1 MDRAWIIAEI
11 GVNHEGDEAVAADLI
26 RKAASAGADA
36 VKFQTFLIENY
47 ISKEQPE
54 RYERTKGFQL
64 SRDAFCRLAKV
75 AEEVGVFFFS
85 TPLHMS
91 DVDFLDEIAP
101 IFKISSGDLTYHE
114 LIRHI
119 AGKGKPTLL
128 STGLGTE
135 EEVAGAIDAFLSVR
149 PEAATDGSLIV
160 LHCVAS
166 YPTEPA
172 NANLRNM
179 HWLHNRFG
187 LPVGFSDHTL
197 GIKACELAAAMGAVV
212 LEKHFTYR
220 IENQA
225 FHDHALSAD
234 PKTLTNL
241 IASVRQAETY
251 LGVES
256 RLLGDEELKGK
267 KHMRRSIGAAVD
279 IPQGTPVKKEWLTYL
294 RPQWGLKPEEIDK
307 VIGQPLNRHVAAGD
321 IIKSEDLVSLP

>member
-1 MDRAWIIAEI
+1 MDRTWIIAEI
-11 GVNHEGDEAVAADLI
+11 GVNHEGDEAIAADLI
-26 RKAASAGADA
+26 RKAAAAGADA

-47 ISKEQPE
+47 ISKIQPE

-64 SRDAFCRLAKV
+64 SRDAFRRLSAI
-75 AEEVGVFFFS
+75 ATEEGVTFFS

-101 IFKISSGDLTYHE
+101 IFKISSGDLTYLE

-119 AGKGKPTLL
+119 ASKGKPTIL

-135 EEVAGAIDAFLSVR
+135 EEVADAIAAFTSVR

-166 YPTEPA
+166 YPTEAA
-172 NANLRNM
+172 NANLKNM
-179 HWLHNRFG
+179 HWLHDRFG

-197 GIKACELAAAMGAVV
+197 GIKACELAVAIGAVV

-220 IENQA
+220 TEDQV

-234 PKTLTNL
+234 PQTMADLV
-241 IASVRQAETY
+241 ASVRQAETY
-251 LGVES
+251 LGRES

-279 IPQGTPVKKEWLTYL
+279 IPKGTPVKEEWLTYL
-294 RPQWGLKPEEIDK
+294 RPQWGLKPEEIGK
-307 VIGQPLNRHVAAGD
+307 VVGQSLNRAVPAGD
-321 IIKSEDLVSLP
+321 IIKMEDLSS